1 MTRIVHLTDLHISH
15 PDLGDPAL
23 KTDTA
28 GTLRQAIAAI
38 NAMEPLPDLVVASGD
53 LTNTG
58 AVSSYA
64 LVKEILA
71 ELSPPVVLAL
81 GNHDKRGPFAEVFE
95 TGTGDAPYIH
105 EKTIGG
111 LHVITL
117 DTLVPGHVAGRI
129 GPDQIAFLDAA
140 LAREPSLPKLV
151 VAHHP
156 PRMDG
161 RTLPWASLDKESSQR
176 FGETIAGRGVV
187 GVLSGHV
194 HLDQVHHWYTVPV
207 ITCMG
212 LNSTVDILEQRDMR
226 IVEGTSMGLC
236 VLRPSGLSVS
246 FVPLTPERR
255 QLAVLEEARLRAF
268 R

>member
-15 PDLGDPAL
+15 PDIGDAAL
-23 KTDTA
+23 KTDTV
-28 GTLRQAIAAI
+28 GTLRRAVAAI
-38 NAMEPLPDLVVASGD
+38 NAMQPLPDLVVASGD
-53 LTNTG
+53 LTNSG
-58 AVSSYA
+58 AAQSYE
-64 LVKEILA
+64 LLRDIIDTLA
-71 ELSPPVVLAL
+71 PPIVLAL
-81 GNHDKRGPFAEVFE
+81 GNHDRRATFAEVFA
-95 TGTGDAPYIH
+95 TGTGDAPYHH
-105 EKTIGG
+105 ETVLGG

-129 GPDQIAFLDAA
+129 DADQIAFLDAA
-140 LAREPSLPKLV
+140 LGREAGLPKLI

-156 PRMDG
+156 PRLDA
-161 RTLPWASLDKESSQR
+161 RTLPWASLDAESSRR
-176 FGETIAGRGVV
+176 FGETIAGRGVA

-194 HLDQVHHWYTVPV
+194 HLDQVHHWHGVPV

-236 VLRPSGLSVS
+236 MLRDTGLSVS
-246 FVPLTPERR
+246 FVSLTPERR
-255 QLAVLEEARLRAF
+255 VLGVLEEARLRAF

>member
-1 MTRIVHLTDLHISH
+1 MTRIVHLTDLHLSH
-15 PDLGDPAL
+15 PDVGDAAL
-23 KTDTA
+23 KTDTT
-28 GTLRQAIAAI
+28 GTLRRAIAAI

-64 LVKEILA
+64 LLKQTMADLA
-71 ELSPPVVLAL
+71 PPVVLAL
-81 GNHDKRGPFAEVFE
+81 GNHDKRAPFAEVFA
-95 TGTGDAPYIH
+95 TGTGDAPFVY
-105 EKTIGG
+105 EKVIGD

-129 GPDQIAFLDAA
+129 DPEQISFLDAA
-140 LAREPSLPKLV
+140 LSREPALPKLV

-156 PRMDG
+156 PRMDD
-161 RTLPWASLDKESSQR
+161 RTLPWASLDAHSSQQ

-194 HLDQVHHWYTVPV
+194 HLDQVHHWHGVPV

-212 LNSTVDILEQRDMR
+212 LNSTVDILEQCDMR
-226 IVEGTSMGLC
+226 IIEGTSMGLC

-246 FVPLTPERR
+246 FVSLTPERR
-255 QLAVLEEARLRAF
+255 QLGLLEQARLRAF

>member
-1 MTRIVHLTDLHISH
+1 MTRIIHLTDLHISH
-15 PDLGDPAL
+15 PDVGDAAL
-23 KTDTA
+23 KTDTTD
-28 GTLRQAIAAI
+28 TLRRAVAAI
-38 NAMEPLPDLVVASGD
+38 NAMDPLPDLVVASGD

-58 AVSSYA
+58 AASSYG
-64 LVKEILA
+64 LLQEILA
-71 ELSPPVVLAL
+71 DLAPPVVLAL
-81 GNHDKRGPFAEVFE
+81 GNHDKRTPFAEVFA
-95 TGTGDAPYIH
+95 TGTGDAPFMH
-105 EKTIGG
+105 ERILGN

-117 DTLVPGHVAGRI
+117 DTLVPGHVAGRLDP
-129 GPDQIAFLDAA
+129 GQIAFLDTA
-140 LAREPSLPKLV
+140 LEREPDLPKLV

-156 PRMDG
+156 PRMDD
-161 RTLPWASLDKESSQR
+161 RTLPWASLDEQSSDR
-176 FGETIAGRGVV
+176 FGETIAGRGVI

-194 HLDQVHHWYTVPV
+194 HLDQVHHWHGVPV

-255 QLAVLEEARLRAF
+255 QLGLLEEARLRAF
-268 R
+268 K

>member
-15 PDLGDPAL
+15 PDLSDASL

-28 GTLRQAIAAI
+28 GTLRRAIAAI
-38 NAMEPLPDLVVASGD
+38 NAMQPLPDIVVASGD

-58 AVSSYA
+58 AVSSY
-64 LVKEILA
+64 LLLKEILA
-71 ELSPPVVLAL
+71 DLLPPVVLAL
-81 GNHDKRGPFAEVFE
+81 GNHDKRAAFAEVFD
-95 TGTGDAPYIH
+95 TGTADAPFIH
-105 EKTIGG
+105 ESVHGG

-117 DTLVPGHVAGRI
+117 DTLVPGRVAGRLD
-129 GPDQIAFLDAA
+129 PDQIAFLDAA
-140 LAREPSLPKLV
+140 LSRHPSLPKLV

-156 PRMDG
+156 PHMDE
-161 RTLPWASLDKESSQR
+161 RTLPWASLDRDSSQA
-176 FGETIAGRGVV
+176 FGETISGRGVV

-194 HLDQVHHWYTVPV
+194 HLDQVHHWQGVPV

-246 FVPLTPERR
+246 FAPLTPERR
-255 QLAVLEEARLRAF
+255 QLSLLEEARLRAF

>member
-1 MTRIVHLTDLHISH
+1 MTRIVHLTDLHVSH
-15 PDLGDPAL
+15 PDVGDASL
-23 KTDTA
+23 KTDTTD
-28 GTLRQAIAAI
+28 TLRRAIAAI
-38 NAMEPLPDLVVASGD
+38 NAMAPLPDVVVASGD

-58 AVSSYA
+58 APSSYA
-64 LVKEILA
+64 LLREVLA
-71 ELSPPVVLAL
+71 ALKTPVVLAL
-81 GNHDKRGPFAEVFE
+81 GNHDKRAPFAEVFE
-95 TGTGDAPYIH
+95 TGTGDAPFMH
-105 EKTIGG
+105 EQTIGD

-140 LAREPSLPKLV
+140 LAREPALPKLV

-156 PRMDG
+156 PKMDE
-161 RTLPWASLDKESSQR
+161 RTLPWASLDEESSR
-176 FGETIAGRGVV
+176 NFGETIAGRGVV

-194 HLDQVHHWYTVPV
+194 HLDQVHHWHGVPV

-246 FVPLTPERR
+246 FVSLTPERR
-255 QLAVLEEARLRAF
+255 QLALLEEARLRAF

>member
-15 PDLGDPAL
+15 PELSDAAL
-23 KTDTA
+23 KTDTTE
-28 GTLRQAIAAI
+28 TLRRAIAAI

-58 AVSSYA
+58 AASSYA
-64 LVKEILA
+64 LLQEILA
-71 ELSPPVVLAL
+71 DLAPPVVLAL

-95 TGTGDAPYIH
+95 TGTGDAPFVH
-105 EKTIGG
+105 DQTFGD

-129 GPDQIAFLDAA
+129 DPDQIAFLDAA
-140 LAREPSLPKLV
+140 LAREPALPKLV

-156 PRMDG
+156 PRMDD
-161 RTLPWASLDKESSQR
+161 RTLPWASLDAQSSQQ
-176 FGETIAGRGVV
+176 FGETIAGRGVI

-194 HLDQVHHWYTVPV
+194 HLDQVHHWHGVPV

-246 FVPLTPERR
+246 FVSLTPERR
-255 QLAVLEEARLRAF
+255 QLGLLEEARLRAF

>member
-1 MTRIVHLTDLHISH
+1 MTRIVHLTDLHLSH
-15 PDLGDPAL
+15 PDVRDAGL
-23 KTDTA
+23 KTDTTE
-28 GTLRQAIAAI
+28 TLRRAILAI

-58 AVSSYA
+58 AASSYA
-64 LVKEILA
+64 LLREILA
-71 ELSPPVVLAL
+71 DLAPPVVLAL
-81 GNHDKRGPFAEVFE
+81 GNHDKRGPFAKMFE
-95 TGTGDAPYIH
+95 TGTGDAPYVH
-105 EKTIGG
+105 EQIFGD

-129 GPDQIAFLDAA
+129 APDQIAFLDAA
-140 LAREPSLPKLV
+140 LSREPALPKLV

-156 PRMDG
+156 PRMDD
-161 RTLPWASLDKESSQR
+161 RTLPWASLDAHSSQF
-176 FGETIAGRGVV
+176 FGETIAGRGVI

-194 HLDQVHHWYTVPV
+194 HLDQVHHWHGVPV

-246 FVPLTPERR
+246 FVSLTPERR
-255 QLAVLEEARLRAF
+255 QLGRLAEARLRAF
-268 R
+268 K

>member
-1 MTRIVHLTDLHISH
+1 MTRIVHLTDLHVSH
-15 PDLGDPAL
+15 PDVGDQSL
-23 KTDTA
+23 KTDTTE
-28 GTLRQAIAAI
+28 TLRRAIGAI
-38 NAMEPLPDLVVASGD
+38 NRMEPLPDLVVASGD

-58 AVSSYA
+58 AVASYRLLKTLLDD
-64 LVKEILA
+64 LV
-71 ELSPPVVLAL
+71 PPLVLAL
-81 GNHDKRGPFAEVFE
+81 GNHDRRAGFAEAFD
-95 TGTGDAPYIH
+95 TGTGDGAYFH
-105 EKTIGG
+105 ETVVAG

-129 GPDQIAFLDAA
+129 DPEQITFLDAA
-140 LAREPSLPKLV
+140 LDREPDRPKLV

-156 PRMDG
+156 PRMDD
-161 RTLPWASLDKESSQR
+161 RTLPWASLDAGSSHR

-194 HLDQVHHWYTVPV
+194 HLDQVHHWHGVPV
-207 ITCMG
+207 VTCMG
-212 LNSTVDILEQRDMR
+212 LNSTVDILEPRDMR

-246 FVPLTPERR
+246 FVPLSPTRR
-255 QLAVLEEARLRAF
+255 ELAVLEEARLRAF